1 VKFNGVN
8 CAFKVHAL
16 IFEPD
21 KWHGGA
27 MIPNYKTASSNYLM
41 GMTGAA
47 FVAMVSIWIFAATGC
62 AAVVDHSSV
71 RISAATEMASSAC
84 PQNLNSD
91 WRTSP
96 ESAELSDCPPQ
107 FPSGTIYRNEEANL
121 LNTAAWQTSNDSQ
134 SGLFTPVWVIF

>member
-1 VKFNGVN
+1 
-8 CAFKVHAL
+8 
-16 IFEPD
+16 
-21 KWHGGA
+21 
-27 MIPNYKTASSNYLM
+27 MIPAYKTASSTYLR
-41 GMTGAA
+41 GMTGTA
-47 FVAMVSIWIFAATGC
+47 FVAMVSIFMFAAAGC

-71 RISAATEMASSAC
+71 RISTATEMASGAC

-121 LNTAAWQTSNDSQ
+121 LNTAAWLTSNGSQ
-134 SGLFTPVWVIF
+134 PGLLTPVWVIF